1 MGDAGLTG
9 CSSRRPGA
17 SRRCTIPTE
26 IRYESTAGVATVT
39 LDRPDRLN
47 AFTPTMAGELVEAF
61 DRSDA
66 DDDVRVVVLT
76 GAGRG
81 FCAGADLSAG
91 GSTFDHRRTG
101 DARRRAG
108 GTLGG
113 APRDLGGV
121 VVLRIAAS
129 TKPVIAAVNGPAVGV
144 GATMPLAADI
154 RIASDTAR
162 FGYVFTR
169 RGIAPDGASSWF
181 LPRIVGISQAMEWVA
196 TGRVFDADEALRGR
210 LVSRVVPAAE
220 LGATVAALA
229 AEIAENTSAVSVAL
243 SRRMLWSMLDTASP
257 WEAHRTETRVISALG
272 QGADA
277 VEGVTS
283 FLEKRP
289 PRFTGRPADHLDL
302 VPPWPEEPADLDLPE
317 R

>member
-1 MGDAGLTG
+1 
-9 CSSRRPGA
+9 
-17 SRRCTIPTE
+17 
-26 IRYESTAGVATVT
+26 
-39 LDRPDRLN
+39 
-47 AFTPTMAGELVEAF
+47 MAHELVEAF
-61 DRSDA
+61 DRCDA

-81 FCAGADLSAG
+81 FCAGADLGAG
-91 GSTFDHRRTG
+91 GGTFDHSRNA
-101 DARRRAG
+101 DARRSAG

-129 TKPVIAAVNGPAVGV
+129 AKPVIAAVNGPAVGV

-154 RIASDTAR
+154 RIAADTAR
-162 FGYVFTR
+162 FGYVFAR

-210 LVSRVVPAAE
+210 LVSRVVPPDE
-220 LGATVAALA
+220 LGPTVAALA
-229 AEIAENTSAVSVAL
+229 AEITENTSAVSVAL
-243 SRRMLWSMLDTASP
+243 SRRMLWSMLDTESP
-257 WEAHRTETRVISALG
+257 WDAHRTETRVISALG
-272 QGADA
+272 READA
-277 VEGVTS
+277 AEGVTS

-289 PRFTGRPADHLDL
+289 PRFTGHPAEHLDL
-302 VPPWPEEPADLDLPE
+302 VPPWPGIPPDLAPDE
-317 R
+317 G